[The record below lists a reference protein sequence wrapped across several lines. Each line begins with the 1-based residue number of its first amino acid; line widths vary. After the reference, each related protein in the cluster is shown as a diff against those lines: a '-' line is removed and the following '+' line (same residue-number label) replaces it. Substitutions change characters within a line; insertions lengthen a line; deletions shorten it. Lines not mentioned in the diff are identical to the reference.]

1 MKPAGSAETAEVNA
15 RASGPPVRAAL
26 PEQGGS
32 RSLEVWAGPVVC
44 PIMIFWSETNEGS
57 GVDMYGVTRER
68 FNYLLKFMDIS
79 RLEDPKR
86 RERFSSGPVA
96 DLFPHA
102 ILNCMLVFRDLFC
115 ARKAARTV
123 SFLLLAVTELA
134 RRFASPQ

>member
-1 MKPAGSAETAEVNA
+1 M
-15 RASGPPVRAAL
+15 RAVL

-44 PIMIFWSETNEGS
+44 PIMISRSGTNEGS
-57 GVDMYGVTRER
+57 GVDMYGVTSER
-68 FNYLLKFMDIS
+68 LNYLLNFMDIS
-79 RLEDPKR
+79 RLEDLKG

-96 DLFPHA
+96 DLF
-102 ILNCMLVFRDLFC
+102 LRDLFF